1 MSKSDTRRMVLAAL
15 TACEEKK
22 AEDIRVL
29 ELDPADAAF
38 TDFFLICSGANGR
51 QNQAIAQ
58 EIELRLKR
66 EFGAYAHSVEGYRQ
80 AEWILLDYVD
90 FVIHIFAVEQRAAYN
105 IERLRKTA
113 NSVTLE
119 ELKKSLVEKVAAARK
134 KTRKKTLPAKSAV
147 SGAPP
152 KTVKKTART
161 AKKAGAKAG
170 IKLGT
175 KAGAR
180 KAAKKRMPA
189 AKPRKLEEKK
199 ASGTLRKKK

>member
-15 TACEEKK
+15 AACEEKK

-66 EFGAYAHSVEGYRQ
+66 EFGTYAHSVEGYRQ

-90 FVIHIFAVEQRAAYN
+90 FVVHIFAVEQRAAYN

-113 NSVTLE
+113 NSLTLE

-134 KTRKKTLPAKSAV
+134 SAHKKTAPTKGAV
-147 SGAPP
+147 SGMAK
-152 KTVKKTART
+152 KTVVKT
-161 AKKAGAKAG
+161 AKKAGAKTG
-170 IKLGT
+170 IKLGA
-175 KAGAR
+175 KAGA
-180 KAAKKRMPA
+180 KKSAKKRIPV
-189 AKPRKLEEKK
+189 AKPRKLAKRK
-199 ASGTLRKKK
+199 VPGAVPKKK